1 MDSVEGCPCSIL
13 QPVELDAKQQ
23 SLTSCWLRCMYTAIV
38 QHMPKQ
44 HIREVV
50 FDHSSPC
57 PAASPYA
64 FLRGPVAY
72 VLGLDSLWS
81 SLRAWVTI
89 ACVNVSLYNGYH
101 DWHVDGPSFNRATG
115 VERGRYHKAFFMIAK
130 EGAHDAYRTNL
141 RVASNEFKVPGQ
153 YDTRGQP
160 IWRSL
165 PKAKPTWFSED
176 ASNGNSWWDRLSNWR
191 YWHRPWKLWG
201 VRDDW
206 DDIEQVAK
214 SSIYRSRFRTQS
226 KGKGRPSKRP
236 MPRATGWLQRAHAA
250 RRSTHHQGG
259 RVAPHTGHR
268 AGSLPVQVGRATLAH
283 RERYARGLGHWGCKV
298 WDIRGKRY
306 HSVVIRI
313 RIPDPVCP
321 TGVQLSFWWFPVG
334 LVSLRSIGK
343 VLRSWDIARYFS
355 DIWGIRMRALE
366 RLSGSSS
373 LGRHSSIL
381 LQLSG
386 PCSLGLL
393 YGVLQ

>member
-1 MDSVEGCPCSIL
+1 MLRFLADVPDPAKRLCSASYVQPHECKLLLNTPEQRRLLEGLLPETLARVRGIFDVLIANHTEYGFGEDHVIDGGEFVAIRRWRHPQSLECVFSRLFTVAAKYVDDDSVEGCQCGKL

-23 SLTSCWLRCMYTAIV
+23 SLSSCWLRCMYTAIV
-38 QHMPKQ
+38 QHMPKE

-57 PAASPYA
+57 PAAPPYA

-101 DWHVDGPSFNRATG
+101 DWHVDGPSLDPATG
-115 VERGRYHKAFFMIAK
+115 LERGRYHKAFFMIAK

-176 ASNGNSWWDRLSNWR
+176 ASNGDSWWDRLSNWR
-191 YWHRPWKLWG
+191 YWRWPWKLWG

-206 DDIEQVAK
+206 DDIEQAGCNVPMLPGDLL
-214 SSIYRSRFRTQS
+214 ITREDVWHRTQDIEQDRYLF
-226 KGKGRPSKRP
+226 K
-236 MPRATGWLQRAHAA
+236 LDV
-250 RRSTHHQGG
+250 RRSPIANDMREASIIGDARFG
-259 RVAPHTGHR
+259 ISEA
-268 AGSLPVQVGRATLAH
+268 SDATL
-283 RERYARGLGHWGCKV
+283 
-298 WDIRGKRY
+298 
-306 HSVVIRI
+306 
-313 RIPDPVCP
+313 
-321 TGVQLSFWWFPVG
+321 
-334 LVSLRSIGK
+334 LVSG
-343 VLRSWDIARYFS
+343 
-355 DIWGIRMRALE
+355 
-366 RLSGSSS
+366 SGSVEH
-373 LGRHSSIL
+373 LPKDR
-381 LQLSG
+381 
-386 PCSLGLL
+386 
-393 YGVLQ
+393 